1 MDLNNIASQLRLLT
15 QKLLAI
21 VVFLLIWEIVPRVGL
36 ADPVFL
42 PPASSAFT
50 SLGHLILSGELLK
63 HTSISLQRAFAGFAI
78 AAVTAIPLGF
88 AVGWFKTFEKYM
100 DPLLQTMRQ
109 LPILALFPVFIL
121 LFGIGEISKIVI
133 IAIAC
138 FWSIF
143 MNTVSGVMHVDAL
156 LIKSARS
163 MGVSHSDM
171 FKKVVLPAAAPSVFT
186 GLRYAGTVALMVLV
200 AAEMI
205 GANSGLGFFV
215 FMSETRFAISA
226 MYATI
231 VALTI
236 LGVIV
241 NYILVVLEKRATRWK
256 EEIVHS

>member
-1 MDLNNIASQLRLLT
+1 
-15 QKLLAI
+15 
-21 VVFLLIWEIVPRVGL
+21 
-36 ADPVFL
+36 
-42 PPASSAFT
+42 
-50 SLGHLILSGELLK
+50 
-63 HTSISLQRAFAGFAI
+63 
-78 AAVTAIPLGF
+78 
-88 AVGWFKTFEKYM
+88 M

-121 LFGIGEISKIVI
+121 LFGIGEVSKIVI
-133 IAIAC
+133 IAMAC

-143 MNTVSGVMHVDAL
+143 MNTVSGVMHVDPL

-215 FMSETRFAISA
+215 FMSETRFAISE

-231 VALTI
+231 IALTI

-241 NYILVVLEKRATRWK
+241 NYILVVMEKRATRWK
-256 EEIVHS
+256 EEIVHG